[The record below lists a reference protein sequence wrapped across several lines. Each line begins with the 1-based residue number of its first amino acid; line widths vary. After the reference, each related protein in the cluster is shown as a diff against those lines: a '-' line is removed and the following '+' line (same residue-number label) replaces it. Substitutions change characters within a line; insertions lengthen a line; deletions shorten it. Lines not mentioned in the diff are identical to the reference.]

1 MTNKTYAYHKP
12 SEAGLAK
19 VAQLRTGFSLLH
31 DTVNELAPASRE
43 KSVAFT
49 KLEEAAMWAIKA
61 VVCSDPESVV
71 QE

>member
-1 MTNKTYAYHKP
+1 MNKTYAYHKP

-19 VAQLRTGFSLLH
+19 IAQIRVGFSLLH
-31 DTVNELAPASRE
+31 DSIQEWAPNSRE

-61 VVCSDPESVV
+61 VVCNDPESVM